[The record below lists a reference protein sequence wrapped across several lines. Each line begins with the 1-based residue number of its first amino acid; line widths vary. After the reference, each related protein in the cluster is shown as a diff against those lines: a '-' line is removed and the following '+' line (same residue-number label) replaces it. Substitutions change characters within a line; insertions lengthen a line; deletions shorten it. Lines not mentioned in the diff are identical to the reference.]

1 LKVKSFEKPENKAA
15 ELTVEISAEEFEKA
29 VNQAFAKNKGK
40 ISIPGFRKGHA
51 PRKMLENMYGENVF
65 YDDAIEILY
74 PQAFDFAYDQEKF
87 QIVGQ
92 PGIRDVRYP
101 EAGGAEIVFQF
112 WLYPTIKV
120 EGYKGL
126 SAPKAAVRVLKKD
139 VDDEVER
146 VAERNARE
154 QRVDR
159 EAKNGDIANIDFVG
173 TVGGKTFEG
182 GSAEHYDLKLGSGM
196 FIPGFEDQVVGLKA
210 GEKRELHVTFPEQ
223 YTEDL
228 AGKDAVFTVTVNEVK
243 ERIKPEIDDEF
254 AKDVSEFDTL
264 EEYKNS
270 VKEKLTEDRKAAA
283 QEQFENDILEKVTGL
298 VEGFIPEVMYDERVE
313 TMINN
318 YDYRLQEQGLNVTS
332 YLEMLGMT
340 MDQFANNLHPTAVRD
355 VKLDLAFEAIARQ
368 ENITVTDEE
377 VTAEFDRL
385 AELYGTKA
393 EDLRKSLGDDAA
405 RRQLTIKKAHELVID
420 AAVVEKKAA
429 KKDEDKEDG
438 KEEKKE
444 D

>member
-1 LKVKSFEKPENKAA
+1 MKVKSFEKPENKAA
-15 ELTVEISAEEFEKA
+15 ELTVEISVEEFEKA
-29 VNQAFAKNKGK
+29 VNEAFAKNKGK
-40 ISIPGFRKGHA
+40 ISVPGFRKGHA
-51 PRKMLENMYGENVF
+51 PRKMLEKMYGDNVF

-74 PQAFDFAYDQEKF
+74 PQAFDYAYDQEKF

-101 EAGGAEIVFQF
+101 EEGGAEIVFHF
-112 WLYPTIKV
+112 WLHPTIKV

-126 SAPKAAVRVLKKD
+126 SAPKQTVRVLKKD

-154 QRVDR
+154 QKVDR
-159 EAKNGDIANIDFVG
+159 EAKNGDIVNIDFVG
-173 TVGGKTFEG
+173 KVDGKTFEG
-182 GSAEHYDLKLGSGM
+182 GSAEHYDLTLGSGM

-210 GEKRELHVTFPEQ
+210 GEKREVHVTFPEQ

-228 AGKDAVFTVTVNEVK
+228 AGKAAAFTVTVNEVK

-318 YDYRLQEQGLNVTS
+318 YDYRLQEQGVNITS

-340 MDQFANNLHPTAVRD
+340 MDQFATSLRPTAIRD
-355 VKLDLAFEAIARQ
+355 VKLDLAFESIAQQ

-377 VTAEFDRL
+377 ISAEFDRL
-385 AELYGTKA
+385 AELYGAKA
-393 EDLRKSLGDDAA
+393 EDLRKSLGEDAA

-429 KKDEDKEDG
+429 KKDEDKE
-438 KEEKKE
+438 EKKE